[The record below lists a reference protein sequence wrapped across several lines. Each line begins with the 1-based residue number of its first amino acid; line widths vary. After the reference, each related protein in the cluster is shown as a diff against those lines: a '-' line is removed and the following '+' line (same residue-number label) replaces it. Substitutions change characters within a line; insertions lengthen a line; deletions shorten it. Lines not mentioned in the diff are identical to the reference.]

1 MSLAAC
7 QWVWDE
13 CPAKNGERL
22 VLLALAVFADDNGRC
37 FCPVEVL
44 MAKTRMCKRN
54 VGRAVDRC
62 VEAGWLEVEQ
72 EARWQNGIKMA
83 RDFRVKIGGNLS
95 TKLGDN
101 LSEMGGNLSKLGDNL
116 SEMGDKLPPQ
126 NNKKNQNN
134 QNTGADAPAPA
145 ASQPSLPSSPTTVP
159 RPKPPKFYPATISL
173 PHGAGL
179 ANAWAEFAQHRREIK
194 APLTPTAA
202 QRIVAD
208 LAAVNEANAVE
219 ALRKSVKHG
228 WRGVFLDTPKDTT
241 KVLHIPRT
249 GPVQP
254 SEAERRMLALEALQA
269 ERMQGA
275 A

>member
-37 FCPVEVL
+37 FCQVEVL

-159 RPKPPKFYPATISL
+159 RPKPPKFDPATISL